1 MLQRRGVI
9 GLIFGIVALAL
20 GVAAWA
26 GAGNDGIL
34 ALFAGLLGL
43 GAGAAALISE
53 FQTDK
58 TSGLVAAAERQSQEA
73 TAQLQRTEDAIS
85 HERKMRTKAED
96 NAARLQ
102 ALPAPSSRTTRRS
115 TRWRGACSPRS
126 SRRSPLR
133 RPTRQSTLPRPPK
146 VRSGRSPTRS
156 QTCSA
161 RRTSESRSI
170 PGSRRHA
177 DTSARWPSACSTWS
191 KGYKTKRRTRPIR

>member
-58 TSGLVAAAERQSQEA
+58 TSGLVAAAERQAQEA
-73 TAQLQRTEDAIS
+73 P
-85 HERKMRTKAED
+85 
-96 NAARLQ
+96 RL
-102 ALPAPSSRTTRRS
+102 RTTRLGFRPCS
-115 TRWRGACSPRS
+115 TPKK